1 MGMTFRPALVTRKS
15 HTMGM
20 GELLSHVR
28 SDDDGTEPA
37 EPGTTIRP
45 ERRKSKTLT
54 RKESLKAMS
63 EAMAQEGSAAGGAA
77 VRRVS
82 LRRASLKAHA
92 MKGLTRLDGRRRS
105 STLHMDGDHGAASDM
120 RRASAAFAAQQ
131 RGEQRSMHDAM
142 ARADRRDRERRDKA
156 ISKKFQ
162 QASQQQ

>member
-1 MGMTFRPALVTRKS
+1 
-15 HTMGM
+15 
-20 GELLSHVR
+20 
-28 SDDDGTEPA
+28 
-37 EPGTTIRP
+37 
-45 ERRKSKTLT
+45 
-54 RKESLKAMS
+54 
-63 EAMAQEGSAAGGAA
+63 MAQEGSAAGGAA

-105 STLHMDGDHGAASDM
+105 STLHMDGGHDSGAASDM